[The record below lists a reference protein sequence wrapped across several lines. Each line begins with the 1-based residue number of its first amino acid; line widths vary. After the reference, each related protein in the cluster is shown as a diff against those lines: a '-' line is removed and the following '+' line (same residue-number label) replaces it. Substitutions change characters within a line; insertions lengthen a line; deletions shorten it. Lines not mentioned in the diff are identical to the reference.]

1 MKGLEKPCWTHI
13 VIHHTGAEE
22 KDAAQVRRYHLSL
35 GWRDIGYHFV
45 VERDGRVV
53 PGRDLSLPGA
63 HCQTGGMNFRGIG
76 IACIGNFEN
85 HPPLPLQEGALENLI
100 RALQQHYG
108 IPVEK
113 VLGHKEVPGAATS
126 CPGRF
131 LELGQIR
138 ALLRMPP
145 YHGSTYPLYRV
156 QAGAFQ
162 ERKNAEQ
169 LMQKLKKAGFPAFIV
184 PPGTRVPR

>member
-1 MKGLEKPCWTHI
+1 LGRPCWTHI
-13 VIHHTGAEE
+13 IIHHTGAEE

-35 GWRDIGYHFV
+35 GWRDTGYHYV
-45 VERDGRVV
+45 IERDGRVV

-63 HCQTGGMNFRGIG
+63 HCRAGGMNFRGIG

-85 HPPLPLQEGALENLI
+85 HPPLPLQEEALENLI
-100 RALQQHYG
+100 RALRQQYG

-131 LELGQIR
+131 LELEQIR
-138 ALLRMPP
+138 ALLRQPP
-145 YHGSTYPLYRV
+145 YHGSAYPLYRV
-156 QAGAFQ
+156 QAGAFR

-169 LMQKLKKAGFPAFIV
+169 LVQKLKKAGFPAFIV